1 MKNFKM
7 KPIFDQIKTHLESLG
22 LPYRV
27 IHHTPAG
34 TSEEV
39 AKIRGTELKIG
50 GKTILF
56 KAGKEFKLFTYSAA
70 RALDSLAIKKYFHE
84 KDRRFA
90 TREELMALTGLESG
104 TVPPFGKSILPFEH
118 FLDTSITLNDEIAFN
133 AGSLT
138 DSIVMKVADYLKA
151 VQTTI
156 FDFTKEPD
164 ASK

>member
-1 MKNFKM
+1 MES
-7 KPIFDQIKTHLESLG
+7 IFDKIKNHLGDLG
-22 LPYRV
+22 IPYRIV
-27 IHHTPAG
+27 HHASAG

-39 AKIRGTELKIG
+39 AKIRGTALEIG

-56 KAGKEFKLFTYSAA
+56 KVGATFKIFTFSAA

-104 TVPPFGKSILPFEH
+104 TVPPFGHPILPFDH
-118 FLDTSITLNDEIAFN
+118 FLDRSIVQNEEIAFN

-138 DSIVMKVADYLKA
+138 DSIVMKVSDYLKA
-151 VQTTI
+151 VKTTI
-156 FDFTKEPD
+156 FDFSKEQ
-164 ASK
+164 SSVV

>member
-1 MKNFKM
+1 MESVFNK
-7 KPIFDQIKTHLESLG
+7 IQGHLNG
-22 LPYRV
+22 LEIPFRV
-27 IHHTPAG
+27 VHHAPAG

-56 KAGKEFKLFTYSAA
+56 KVGKEFKLFTFSAA
-70 RALDSLAIKKYFHE
+70 RALDSLAVKKYFHE

-104 TVPPFGKSILPFEH
+104 TVPPFGRPILPFDH
-118 FLDTSITLNDEIAFN
+118 FLDSSILQNKEIAFN

-138 DSIVMKVADYLKA
+138 DSIVMGVNDYRRA
-151 VQTTI
+151 VETAI
-156 FDFTKEPD
+156 FDFTKEIG
-164 ASK
+164 A